1 VAENK
6 GSIACDVCEVGRIS
20 TGKTCLEA
28 PIDATLPTLQ
38 NVRVVVG
45 SSNTTT
51 NSPLNYSIAIIQWD
65 AYIANDK
72 PSRVASVF
80 IQWSNNL
87 EFPPSPL
94 SGSRDVAVTN
104 EGIRSTSGNV
114 EITIQKQFST
124 LKASVL
130 YVRVHTLHQDGK
142 RGEWSTPSKKWLI
155 TNDCPETS
163 YLNVSQGTLHS
174 FDPATWQCSAC
185 PVGASCLGDITWE
198 GVVALFGWWR
208 VPGVAP
214 NEFIACPWPGAC
226 LGAKNIKYE
235 GKYLNATTTGTDDI
249 DYAMHRLKEGC
260 NEYFGFQ
267 PGSRL
272 CHTCLDAFRRQG
284 LDRCSKCPLEGQNY
298 GLMSLAVL
306 LLIVGGVAV
315 VWMAIKDA
323 GKADESEII
332 RKITF
337 NFLQVA
343 ALAAGFPLH
352 WPPALEALF
361 DFQGAISTAGE
372 HLLNPDCSVRGV
384 DAASLFYAKQIG
396 YALTPLGLSLVIFA
410 IWKVYSL
417 VAGIEWSNRVR
428 VETHTPKDK
437 MIVTICVLLYFFWPT
452 SLKQTFQIFS
462 CRSIGAGDHMY
473 LMAE

>member
-1 VAENK
+1 LA
-6 GSIACDVCEVGRIS
+6 
-20 TGKTCLEA
+20 A
-28 PIDATLPTLQ
+28 PIDDNLPTLQ
-38 NVRVVVG
+38 NLRIVVG
-45 SSNTTT
+45 T
-51 NSPLNYSIAIIQWD
+51 NKKKKLNYSIAHIQWD
-65 AYIANDK
+65 AYVAPNK
-72 PSRVASVF
+72 PSPVAAVLVE
-80 IQWSNNL
+80 WSNNL

-94 SGSRDVAVTN
+94 SDRLKVNVAN
-104 EGIRSTSGNV
+104 NDLRLKPGHV
-114 EITIQKQFST
+114 EINIKPDFST
-124 LKASVL
+124 LQSAVL
-130 YVRVHTLHQDGK
+130 YVRVHTLHQNGK
-142 RGEWSTPSKKWLI
+142 RGEWSNPSKKWLV
-155 TNDCPETS
+155 TRDCPDTS
-163 YLNVSQGTLHS
+163 YLNVSLATNTS
-174 FDPATWQCSAC
+174 FDPSTWHCAPC
-185 PVGASCLGDITWE
+185 PDGSSCQGDITWT

-208 VPGVAP
+208 VPGIPP

-226 LGAKNIKYE
+226 LGATNIKYE
-235 GKYLNATTTGTDDI
+235 GKYFNESSKGSGNDGI

-260 NEYFGFQ
+260 NEYFGFK

-284 LDRCSKCPLEGQNY
+284 LDRCSKCPLEGQNV
-298 GLMSLAVL
+298 GLMVLAVL
-306 LLIVGGVAV
+306 LLIAGGVAV

-323 GKADESEII
+323 GKAEESEII

-396 YALTPLGLSLVIFA
+396 YALTPVGLAFVIFT

-417 VAGIEWSNRVR
+417 VARIEWSDRVR
-428 VETHTPKDK
+428 VNTHTPKDK
-437 MIVTICVLLYFFWPT
+437 MVVTICVLLYFFWPT

-462 CRSIGAGDHMY
+462 CRSIGVGDQMY